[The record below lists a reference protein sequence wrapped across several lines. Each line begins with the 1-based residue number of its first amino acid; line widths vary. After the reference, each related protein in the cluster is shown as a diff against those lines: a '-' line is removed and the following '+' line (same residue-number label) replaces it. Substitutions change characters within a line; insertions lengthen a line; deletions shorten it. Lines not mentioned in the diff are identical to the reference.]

1 MARDKELETGL
12 RRMSE
17 DFYLPGGGRMKLSR
31 LVAEHLGWF
40 DVAERRG
47 MGWRDMIR
55 ALTAAGVVGRTG
67 KHLSVGTLSSTIWRE
82 RDKTKQE
89 DLAAVRET
97 RPPQRPSIPRAQE
110 DGRRLTHARKSERP
124 LPRQSA
130 PFPAISMSSEQGASI
145 GVARM
150 CLRLW
155 IERELFD
162 SCVYGE
168 PYPS

>member
-1 MARDKELETGL
+1 VQSFVAICKRRLAPYVWVVPWTTEKGMARDKELETGL

-40 DVAERRG
+40 DVAELRG

-89 DLAAVRET
+89 DLGACADYHG
-97 RPPQRPSIPRAQE
+97 SWLS
-110 DGRRLTHARKSERP
+110 RRRDR
-124 LPRQSA
+124 
-130 PFPAISMSSEQGASI
+130 
-145 GVARM
+145 V
-150 CLRLW
+150 
-155 IERELFD
+155 
-162 SCVYGE
+162 
-168 PYPS
+168 